1 MSQINKGDYKM
12 NKMVNEL
19 NEKVSEVKSENEELE
34 MINYNELRNE
44 AKKTMTEE
52 EYRMYDFVLSRYEI
66 VSKYDGLIE
75 AVDSSISEEEQCKT
89 ISDLFYKRDEELFNT
104 YDFSSFN
111 KLRIAIS
118 KEQDIIL
125 CKKALY
131 ERKVDDVTATKEDYD
146 QFVKGRKE
154 GMQLVIDMLMEIND
168 SFEEYSD
175 NDIYL
180 NILID
185 ARSILE
191 QDDLELVND
200 EDYKEVWSMIC
211 DAYSEIDFDIDEY
224 EKKLHNIE
232 YIAREMLA
240 KYNLPTNAVGQY
252 Y

>member
-1 MSQINKGDYKM
+1 M
-12 NKMVNEL
+12 NKMMNELKMEKETEKIRFEAEVNEIQTGIY
-19 NEKVSEVKSENEELE
+19 S
-34 MINYNELRNE
+34 NELRNE

-52 EYRMYDFVLSRYEI
+52 EYRMFDFVLSTHEI
-66 VSKYDGLIE
+66 VLRYDGLMKE
-75 AVDSSISEEEQCKT
+75 VDSSASEEERFKALN
-89 ISDLFYKRDEELFNT
+89 DWDDKRDEELFNT

-131 ERKVDDVTATKEDYD
+131 ERKVDDGTSTKEDYD
-146 QFVKGRKE
+146 EFVKDRKE
-154 GMQLVIDMLMEIND
+154 GMQLAIDMLMEIND
-168 SFEEYSD
+168 SYEEYAD

-191 QDDLELVND
+191 QDDLEIDND
-200 EDYKEVWSMIC
+200 NDYEEVWSMIC
-211 DAYSEIDFDIDEY
+211 DAYDEIDFDIDEY

-232 YIAREMLA
+232 NIAREKLA

-252 Y
+252 W

>member
-1 MSQINKGDYKM
+1 M
-12 NKMVNEL
+12 NKMMNGL
-19 NEKVSEVKSENEELE
+19 KMEKGTERIRFKSEVKEMKEET
-34 MINYNELRNE
+34 MYKELRNE
-44 AKKTMTEE
+44 AKNTMTEE
-52 EYRMYDFVLSRYEI
+52 EYRMFDFILSRHEI
-66 VSKYDGLIE
+66 FLKYDGLMIE
-75 AVDSSISEEEQCKT
+75 VDSSASEEERIKALN
-89 ISDLFYKRDEELFNT
+89 DWYHKRDEELFNT
-104 YDFSSFN
+104 YDFSRFN
-111 KLRIAIS
+111 KLRTAIS

-125 CKKALY
+125 CKKASY
-131 ERKVDDVTATKEDYD
+131 ERKVDDGTATKEDYD
-146 QFVKGRKE
+146 QFVKDRKE

-200 EDYKEVWSMIC
+200 EDYEEVWSMIC

-232 YIAREMLA
+232 NIAREMLA